1 MFKVVV
7 DVKLEKVTKRFG
19 KTIAVDSVDLYV
31 KKGELFGIIGPSGCG
46 KTTTL
51 RLIAGLEFPDE
62 GKIFFGERDV
72 TFAKPYERN
81 TAMVFQN
88 YALWPHMTVYENI
101 AYGLKLRRLP
111 ENEIKRKVKWILELT
126 KLEGLE
132 NRYPTQLSGG
142 QQQRVALARALV
154 VEPEVLLLDEPLS
167 NLDAKLRIEMR
178 GELRN
183 IIKTTGITAI
193 YVTHDQEE
201 AMSICD
207 RIAIMNKGKVIQVG
221 DPKELYFN
229 PRSFFVATFMGKSN
243 VLKGKIEETEPMFV
257 KLNNVKLYL
266 GRKINDKLWGKS
278 VYVVI
283 RPESIKIVW
292 ENQGYRENVIEG
304 EITSTSFLGSYTL
317 LSINI
322 EENINLQAY
331 AKATDRVSQGDKI
344 KVYIDPKDILVF
356 EEQD

>member
-1 MFKVVV
+1 VFELVV
-7 DVKLEKVTKRFG
+7 DVRLEKVTKRFG
-19 KTIAVDSVDLYV
+19 KTIAVDSVDLYI

-62 GKIFFGERDV
+62 GRIFFGEKDV
-72 TFAKPYERN
+72 TFSKPYERN

-101 AYGLKLRRLP
+101 AYGLRLKKLT
-111 ENEIKRKVKWILELT
+111 ENEVRRRVKQVLELT

-167 NLDAKLRIEMR
+167 NLDAKLRVEMR

-207 RIAIMNKGKVIQVG
+207 RIAIMNKGRVIQVG
-221 DPKELYFN
+221 DPMELYFN
-229 PRSFFVATFMGKSN
+229 PKSFFVATFMGKSN
-243 VLKGKIEETEPMFV
+243 VLKGMIKETDPMFV
-257 KLNNVKLYL
+257 KLDGLQL
-266 GRKINDKLWGKS
+266 RLDRKIDDKLIGKP

-283 RPESIKIVW
+283 RPENIKIV
-292 ENQGYRENVIEG
+292 RENIDYTENIIEG
-304 EITSTSFLGSYTL
+304 EITNISFLGSHYL

-322 EENINLQAY
+322 DSIVLQAY
-331 AKATDRVSQGDKI
+331 AEASERLSQGDKV
-344 KVYIDPKDILVF
+344 KVRIDPKDILIF
-356 EEQD
+356 KEQD